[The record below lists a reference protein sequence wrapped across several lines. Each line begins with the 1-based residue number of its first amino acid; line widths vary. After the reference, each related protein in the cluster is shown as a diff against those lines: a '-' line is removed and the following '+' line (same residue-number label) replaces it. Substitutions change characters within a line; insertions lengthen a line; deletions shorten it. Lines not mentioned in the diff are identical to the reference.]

1 MTRKKSAL
9 GCRVLSI
16 VLSLLMILCAVPL
29 VSFAANGEDAGPV
42 LEKSRED
49 VFLFRALR
57 PFSGEP
63 YTVGSKLGD
72 CAINKTGVALQVP
85 KPGTIQYINYL
96 TTKLTW
102 ALHVSAL
109 STGGNVSRVCI
120 GSFRPV
126 VAQWE

>member
-49 VFLFRALR
+49 VF
-57 PFSGEP
+57 SI
-63 YTVGSKLGD
+63 KLLD
-72 CAINKTGVALQVP
+72 PSVESRIQWAPSSAIVQL
-85 KPGTIQYINYL
+85 
-96 TTKLTW
+96 TKL
-102 ALHVSAL
+102 V
-109 STGGNVSRVCI
+109 
-120 GSFRPV
+120 
-126 VAQWE
+126 

>member
-85 KPGTIQYINYL
+85 KLGQSSILIILQLN
-96 TTKLTW
+96 
-102 ALHVSAL
+102 S
-109 STGGNVSRVCI
+109 
-120 GSFRPV
+120 
-126 VAQWE
+126 QWSLLIRKIL